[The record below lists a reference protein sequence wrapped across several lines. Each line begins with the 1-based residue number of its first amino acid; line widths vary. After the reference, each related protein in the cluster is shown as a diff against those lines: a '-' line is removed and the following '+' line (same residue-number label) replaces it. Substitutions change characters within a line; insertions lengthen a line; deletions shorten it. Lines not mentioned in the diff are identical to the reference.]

1 MRKSSGEGNGKRG
14 RRGQG
19 QRKTTRR
26 DETRLQRTRESARE
40 CRLRRKLRYQFLEDL
55 ITSKDRAILKLR
67 EELQM
72 VSLIILVVYFSRFD
86 SMNLF

>member
-1 MRKSSGEGNGKRG
+1 MRKTSGEGSGKRG

-67 EELQM
+67 DELQM
-72 VSLIILVVYFSRFD
+72 VS
-86 SMNLF
+86 

>member
-1 MRKSSGEGNGKRG
+1 MRKSGEGIGKRG